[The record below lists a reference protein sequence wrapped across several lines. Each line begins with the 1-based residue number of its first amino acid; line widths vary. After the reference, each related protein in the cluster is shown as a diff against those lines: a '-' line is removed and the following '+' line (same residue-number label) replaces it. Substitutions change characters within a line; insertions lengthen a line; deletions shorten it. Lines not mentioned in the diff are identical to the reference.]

1 MARLLILFISLG
13 LSTSLFAQ
21 NLSGRWVGYFTI
33 TNGAE
38 EKNYPYE
45 ITISNGNNQIINAV
59 TVTRFSN
66 QFTATAIARGVFT
79 PNANLLNLQETKFEQ
94 IRLDA
99 NVQGCLMNNYLSYQ
113 NNKGKETLTGT
124 YLAKNAVNG
133 SDCGMGS
140 VYLSRDIL
148 SVISKSITKNNKQIA
163 AIKPNKKPK
172 AISNTDDYTNKE
184 PIIKDSIK
192 VNTDY
197 PKTTI
202 ASNNIEV
209 TTEKNIKNNKVNIV
223 KDSTF
228 SSETTNINR
237 LLAKSAS
244 LNGNTKSKNSSSE
257 IVENHPHILMPWVIM
272 SRENILVKK
281 IITHSKTLSFD
292 LFDNGTIDNDTITIY
307 DNKILMLD
315 RNRLSYKA
323 VHFDINF
330 SDSVKEH
337 EIILVANNL
346 GAVPPN
352 TALLVYKDAKQ
363 SEELFI
369 NTNFTQNARLII
381 QYQPPSNLVK

>member
-1 MARLLILFISLG
+1 MARLLLLFISLG
-13 LSTSLFAQ
+13 LSTSLLAQ
-21 NLSGRWVGYFTI
+21 NLSGKWVGYFTI
-33 TNGAE
+33 SNDTE

-45 ITISNGNNQIINAV
+45 ITISKGNNQIINAI

-66 QFTATAIARGVFT
+66 QFSATAIARGVFT

-94 IRLDA
+94 IHLDA

-113 NNKGKETLTGT
+113 NNNGKETLTGT
-124 YLAKNAVNG
+124 YIAKNVVNG

-140 VYLSRDIL
+140 VYLSRDLL
-148 SVISKSITKNNKQIA
+148 SVISKSITKVNKQIA
-163 AIKPNKKPK
+163 ATKPIKKTKVV
-172 AISNTDDYTNKE
+172 SNTNDYTNKE
-184 PIIKDSIK
+184 PIIKDSIS
-192 VNTDY
+192 VNSSSQ
-197 PKTTI
+197 KTII
-202 ASNNIEV
+202 AVKNSDL
-209 TTEKNIKNNKVNIV
+209 TTEKNIENSKEPKI

-228 SSETTNINR
+228 SSTPNNINK
-237 LLAKSAS
+237 LLAKSVS
-244 LNGNTKSKNSSSE
+244 LNGNTKLQNSSNE
-257 IVENHPHILMPWVIM
+257 IIEKHQHILMPWVIM

-292 LFDNGTIDNDTITIY
+292 ILDNGTIDNDTITIY

-352 TALLVYKDAKQ
+352 TALLIYKDAKQ

-381 QYQPPSNLVK
+381 QYQPPSN